1 MGKIDLNNYE
11 AFLLDYFEGNL
22 SEDLVIELKAFAIAN
37 PGLDIDLEDSDLPVF
52 TKDEIK
58 LDSKNDLL
66 KTSDNIPFEN
76 LLNYLEGNLSI
87 TEKIKLEN
95 ILSSDTELAKEMEM
109 LKKTVLS
116 ADEQEVFDS
125 KKILIKNDD
134 QFVLNNRVLLYFEN
148 ELNPEERNAFEK
160 ELSLNK
166 GLQKELALVQKT
178 KLETDASVVY
188 PNKNE
193 LKKEGR
199 VIALF
204 SFRMAVAAAL
214 LVVLGAAVLFA
225 FYNSGKESIEKN
237 IAKKV
242 ETHSNPGKN
251 INNNNTEIL
260 AAQNSSF
267 VAERVVSK
275 ENKKK
280 KLYNYGVSVK
290 TVSAS
295 VANQHTIEATPR
307 IENNEAKNDSIALV
321 NNEIKNSSN
330 SEPLNEGPVTRY
342 TDINTLAVVKDI
354 EEDAEIIDKPA
365 KTGFWKR
372 AVRLAQQA
380 NGLGLKA
387 VKGDEKENENYS
399 ISFNSFSVEKK

>member
-260 AAQNSSF
+260 AAKNSSF
-267 VAERVVSK
+267 VAERV
-275 ENKKK
+275 
-280 KLYNYGVSVK
+280 
-290 TVSAS
+290 
-295 VANQHTIEATPR
+295 
-307 IENNEAKNDSIALV
+307 
-321 NNEIKNSSN
+321 
-330 SEPLNEGPVTRY
+330 
-342 TDINTLAVVKDI
+342 
-354 EEDAEIIDKPA
+354 
-365 KTGFWKR
+365 
-372 AVRLAQQA
+372 
-380 NGLGLKA
+380 
-387 VKGDEKENENYS
+387 
-399 ISFNSFSVEKK
+399 